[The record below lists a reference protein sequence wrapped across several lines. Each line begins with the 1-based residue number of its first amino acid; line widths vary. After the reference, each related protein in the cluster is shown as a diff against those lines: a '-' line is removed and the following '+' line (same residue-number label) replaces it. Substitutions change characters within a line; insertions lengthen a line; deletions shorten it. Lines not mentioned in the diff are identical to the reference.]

1 MQLQDKGYRYACL
14 TTRQVGNIESS
25 FIQMAQLYMYT
36 YIESFGGSS
45 MSQSIAMEI
54 MYMHMVHGTSCQQVL
69 AHAHAHVNIHI
80 ASLI

>member
-1 MQLQDKGYRYACL
+1 
-14 TTRQVGNIESS
+14 
-25 FIQMAQLYMYT
+25 MAQLYMYT

-54 MYMHMVHGTSCQQVL
+54 MYMHMVHGTSCLQVL
-69 AHAHAHVNIHI
+69 AHAHAPVNIHI